1 MDVPRYIR
9 YLNFLAPFSRI
20 QPPFENWTH
29 KKFDFFV
36 SGFQKGPPFDKRGPF
51 YEISC
56 IFSLD
61 FKQTF
66 ESWTIVSGL
75 PFENWT
81 LPLFG

>member
-1 MDVPRYIR
+1 MWT
-9 YLNFLAPFSRI
+9 FLGTSGTSI
-20 QPPFENWTH
+20 SWHHSVEYSHQNWTH